1 MNSVNLRIAFPV
13 AVNGSEI
20 LLYRN
25 RDLNSCRKRS
35 ETRLEHASNVILFVL
50 VKNVSKLH
58 SPRSFW
64 PWFYPFIFFCLDFW
78 KYVSRYLEFV
88 VYLLK
93 IWMHLGISVLD
104 LHGFDRNKIYTS
116 VSWGVS
122 SSGACFTMEV
132 GNYDFPSKYFFFL
145 QNQKSS
151 SRISHNYSS
160 FPFICPCLFAIIHS
174 LYGVISALSLYSSF
188 VVALS
193 YSYIEIAII

>member
-1 MNSVNLRIAFPV
+1 MWSFLFWLRMF
-13 AVNGSEI
+13 
-20 LLYRN
+20 
-25 RDLNSCRKRS
+25 
-35 ETRLEHASNVILFVL
+35 
-50 VKNVSKLH
+50 
-58 SPRSFW
+58 RSFTHHTS
-64 PWFYPFIFFCLDFW
+64 FIRDFTLSIFFCLDFW

-132 GNYDFPSKYFFFL
+132 GNYDFPSKYFFFCKIRNPPPVFHTIIHL
-145 QNQKSS
+145 SLLS
-151 SRISHNYSS
+151 VPVS
-160 FPFICPCLFAIIHS
+160 FAIIHS